1 MECDECNWYFSFWAI
16 FCPFTH
22 HPKPP
27 PPNSP
32 KNENIKKQIKKKH
45 LEISSFNTIVP
56 KITIICFTV
65 PEIWHVMDAIVI
77 FHFGFVFFSRFPY
90 NSPKNQ
96 NFKNMKKQSEG
107 RYHRFTHVY
116 QKLWLDDVQ
125 LLRYG
130 AQWKDRQT
138 DKWKNWHIEVG
149 VPPKKWVLK

>member
-1 MECDECNWYFSFWAI
+1 MIRGYTVSKIWSVTNVIGI
-16 FCPFTH
+16 FHFGLFFALLHITPS
-22 HPKPP
+22 P
-27 PPNSP
+27 PPNNQ
-32 KNENIKKQIKKKH
+32 KNKNIKKKIKKKH

-116 QKLWLDDVQ
+116 QKL
-125 LLRYG
+125 
-130 AQWKDRQT
+130 
-138 DKWKNWHIEVG
+138 
-149 VPPKKWVLK
+149 

>member
-1 MECDECNWYFSFWAI
+1 MIRGYTVSKIWSVTNVIGI
-16 FCPFTH
+16 FHFGLFFALLHITPS
-22 HPKPP
+22 P

-32 KNENIKKQIKKKH
+32 KNEQIKKQKKKKH

-116 QKLWLDDVQ
+116 QKL
-125 LLRYG
+125 
-130 AQWKDRQT
+130 
-138 DKWKNWHIEVG
+138 
-149 VPPKKWVLK
+149 